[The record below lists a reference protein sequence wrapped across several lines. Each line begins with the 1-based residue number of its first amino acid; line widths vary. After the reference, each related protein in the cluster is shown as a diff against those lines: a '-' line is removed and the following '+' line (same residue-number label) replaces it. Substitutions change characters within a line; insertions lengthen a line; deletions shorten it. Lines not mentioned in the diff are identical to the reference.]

1 MCGFIK
7 TKLLLLMFFTAITVG
22 KVMAVSKPVVEGTD
36 YTVISGVPVTNEPKG
51 VVNVKEFFAF
61 SCIHCKDIEPMVE
74 KNFASNKKI
83 DLEKIHVAW
92 EENSLNFAKFNATIS
107 LLNLNNLYIPA
118 FNAVFD
124 RQNLTD
130 QTVLKGFLGKNGL
143 SKAQIDKFMSTYNSF
158 TVNSKA
164 AEAKNLT
171 TMYNITATPTFIV
184 ADKYE
189 VKSALPDRLIEVIQ
203 ELVKKAA
210 ADK

>member
-92 EENSLNFAKFNATIS
+92 EENSLNFAKFNATIN